1 MEAIPESSHLRRE
14 CRTCQVSSGPCRP
27 NLWCHP
33 PPASM
38 DLKAARCLGWRAAP
52 DEGMGVNW
60 SNPLL
65 AQVCWTR
72 PLEKGAL
79 TLASQLRQGEG
90 QRRLGEALKIREIDS
105 EEYVLSDK
113 DPHVTY
119 HVTRLVLA
127 LVAHPGPQG
136 EQWSSSPSTSSS
148 VHGARPRSS

>member
-1 MEAIPESSHLRRE
+1 M
-14 CRTCQVSSGPCRP
+14 SSGPCRP

-90 QRRLGEALKIREIDS
+90 QRRLGEALKIREIQ
-105 EEYVLSDK
+105 YNTK
-113 DPHVTY
+113 
-119 HVTRLVLA
+119 
-127 LVAHPGPQG
+127 
-136 EQWSSSPSTSSS
+136 SSIYEWNN
-148 VHGARPRSS
+148 VQNQLNYAQNGNNAKNNKN